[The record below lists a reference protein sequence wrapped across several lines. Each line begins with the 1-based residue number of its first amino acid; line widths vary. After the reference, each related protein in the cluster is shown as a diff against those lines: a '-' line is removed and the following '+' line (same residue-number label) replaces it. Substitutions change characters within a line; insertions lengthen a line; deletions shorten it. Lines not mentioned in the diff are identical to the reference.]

1 MQNQAAAVSEE
12 GPVTTSHS
20 EIENA
25 VEVVTSVRIARPR
38 QDVWDVLAD
47 VQRQPEW
54 MKDALSIEMLTDGPM
69 RVGST
74 MKVPTQIGPFRTTD
88 VMEVTAYDPPERWT
102 VVHRGMVTGEGTFTL
117 REIDGSSTDVQW
129 RERLAAPLG
138 VLGRIGMTAFRPVL
152 RRTFQ
157 DDLDRLRGLCEV

>member
-1 MQNQAAAVSEE
+1 ME
-12 GPVTTSHS
+12 TSPAS
-20 EIENA
+20 SSDSAIANA
-25 VEVVTSVRIARPR
+25 VEVVTRVTVARPR
-38 QDVWDVLAD
+38 PQVWEVLAD

-54 MKDALSIEMLTDGPM
+54 MRDALSIEMLTDGPM
-69 RVGST
+69 DVGSR

-88 VMEVTAYDPPERWT
+88 IMEVTAYAPPERWT

-117 REIDGSSTDVQW
+117 AETDEGAATDVEW

-138 VLGRIGMTAFRPVL
+138 ALGRLGMTLVRPLL

-157 DDLDRLRGLCEV
+157 EDLDRFQALCEA

>member
-1 MQNQAAAVSEE
+1 MDASANE
-12 GPVTTSHS
+12 TSV
-20 EIENA
+20 IPNA
-25 VEVVTSVRIARPR
+25 VEVVTQVSIARPR
-38 QDVWDVLAD
+38 SSVWEVLAD

-54 MKDALSIEMLTDGPM
+54 MRDALSIEMLTDGPM
-69 RVGST
+69 RVGSR

-88 VMEVTAYDPPERWT
+88 IMEVTAYDPPRVWT

-117 REIDGSSTDVQW
+117 TEANDGGTTRVEW

-138 VLGRIGMTAFRPVL
+138 ALGRFGMTAMRPLL

-157 DDLDRLRGLCEV
+157 DDLDRFRALCEAS